1 MRLPR
6 RVPWVSLSEL
16 DEVCAWIYADQNDI
30 DAKHRAI
37 RRLAAWRVITP
48 LPHAL
53 ESTHAILCAIVQDS
67 TSPTSTSYLSLRQS
81 YAAAIIRLVN
91 GLVDPLQLG
100 AYARSIASIAAQLGL
115 PPWLVELRHAA
126 THEDLPSIEI
136 LRDAA
141 RDAMTWLLN
150 NYFLPTLNPSAPPP
164 TNTRPLHPIGPLL
177 KRYKTLLKA
186 ISRDA
191 SLRNPYKT
199 EVTKVLRE
207 IERWIAEAKVAANVS
222 SGTFDWD
229 IAGNGEDPEQ
239 DLKEK
244 WALEKFCDSLLEKG
258 SLVPLSKKKR
268 AVTSSFQPPASTLS
282 IWTPLLSHVTVL
294 HPTLPSTLINKII
307 SHLTPNVDVPLTDV
321 FQQQENI
328 SLDEDTSTNRELS
341 YDICLASWAK
351 WIVDN
356 WEVEDTDTDDDD
368 DNENGGGDREQ
379 KLRREDVVVS
389 LITALGP
396 TKEANNVTSE
406 KESKAVRAL
415 LKALCSGYPRL
426 QEVTSLLSITC
437 QISPSRSDWTE
448 NDLISMN
455 ERLDTLRNG
464 NTFTSP
470 SEESQDVNSVMIIDS
485 DAGMNDEDS
494 GLPRGWRKVG
504 DGWKPSPMGVYIAS

>member
-6 RVPWVSLSEL
+6 RVPWASLSEL

-328 SLDEDTSTNRELS
+328 SLEDDTSTNRELS

-356 WEVEDTDTDDDD
+356 WEVEDIDTDDDD
-368 DNENGGGDREQ
+368 DENENGGGDREQ
-379 KLRREDVVVS
+379 KLRREDVVIS

-406 KESKAVRAL
+406 KESKAYDSIPNRYSRIIWLMSKISAYALHSPRAL

-426 QEVTSLLSITC
+426 QEVTSLLSITN
-437 QISPSRSDWTE
+437 QNSSSRSVRIQVFSCWP
-448 NDLISMN
+448 
-455 ERLDTLRNG
+455 TLSH
-464 NTFTSP
+464 TPLT
-470 SEESQDVNSVMIIDS
+470 I
-485 DAGMNDEDS
+485 
-494 GLPRGWRKVG
+494 LPLFIY
-504 DGWKPSPMGVYIAS
+504 MTNYYLYTGVD